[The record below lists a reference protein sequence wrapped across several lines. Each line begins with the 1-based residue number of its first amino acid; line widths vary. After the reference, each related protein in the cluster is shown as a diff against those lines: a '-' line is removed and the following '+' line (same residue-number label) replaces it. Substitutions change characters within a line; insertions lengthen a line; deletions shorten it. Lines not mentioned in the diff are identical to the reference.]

1 MSRSNS
7 ALIRTSWLLRCLTA
21 VIVLAFMTLPISL
34 REVQAQ
40 DDDTQ
45 RPLPLPTDDL
55 PELSQQLELLRKL
68 RSVMQSRENASK
80 AAKSKEQPAAREE
93 PKPGESKSG
102 ESKSGEPESGRSDAA
117 KSSDNKTNDLS
128 RPKTDPEQLSRLQ
141 DALKNMSDRLPKDF
155 VPPSLDSIPKEDL
168 KKALENPA
176 IRKTM
181 QEMLRQFA
189 RDGVIPPPAQG
200 DSTNTPAPQ
209 LPVPPSPVPPSKAKE
224 EDAEK
229 QDHKES
235 GRDRNA
241 DSPPKNE
248 SAPRDPSET
257 ENDNR
262 NENADSSDKPTD
274 ESDPADGSPDVS
286 DSNESK
292 PVPPSSL
299 KSLQNFMKKL
309 ASQSPSTNDE
319 NRAGGNSGT
328 TTPES
333 KPQERSGPL
342 RRRDS
347 RRVPQTGPDEPPGAN
362 NSPSRPLPAD
372 PREVDPAGN
381 NSSPRSSTDQMPR
394 DDASGNNELP
404 QTENSRESSSGFPA
418 SGGESSGA
426 EMPSTESQWKALQAL
441 QDVMQELEHE
451 QQQAAQSDEGAGSSD
466 IGSQLDQTP
475 DGTPSDDP
483 QSRQSQLDL
492 LRDLM
497 QPDEPRD
504 VTGRNENPSA
514 TSNPEADSSISEAD
528 ESFVQEFLRK
538 ELERINQERSGK
550 GDSSTSPPAGGSNT
564 ADSLRDADVNQPP
577 SNNSRPLQNPF
588 NPQQPSNSN
597 SPRGMNSDSSSP
609 ARPGTSPSEMR
620 PQTKNAP
627 SDNRQPSSGGSGRSG
642 RSGSQNSDAERMQPN
657 RNPPFLNPNETQRS
671 PTEIQQELERR
682 GVVETLKKTWEKS
695 IQEARTKR
703 QQELQKQTPGDP
715 NSNLTRPSN
724 LAPTDPAAMRS
735 QLENLA
741 KQLRDNPNSEKA
753 ISDMIG
759 RVAKDMAEQSKS
771 KGSDTNGS
779 QSGSFVQTP
788 RSSPSDKAN
797 SEFPGQSMLKGLR
810 ESMSKMLSSADG
822 PRVTP
827 SPSSGG
833 GSSLST
839 PSLSSSFDFTP
850 VLILG
855 GILAAV
861 ALGFYALRA
870 VRHHQV
876 AEAALAGSV
885 PPIQASQITTRA
897 DIVRAFHEMARKST
911 RSVQAWWTHRKVEIA
926 LTGIA
931 PEKKQ
936 AVETLVETY
945 EQARYLPQDHDLS
958 PDQIQ
963 SARSALQQLQPHS

>member
-1 MSRSNS
+1 MSKSNT
-7 ALIRTSWLLRCLTA
+7 ALIRTSWRLRCLTA
-21 VIVLAFMTLPISL
+21 VIVLAVMTLPIGL
-34 REVQAQ
+34 REVGAQ

-55 PELSQQLELLRKL
+55 PDMSQQLELLRKL

-80 AAKSKEQPAAREE
+80 VAESKEQPSTKDKSKPSES
-93 PKPGESKSG
+93 KPGESAS
-102 ESKSGEPESGRSDAA
+102 SQPDAA
-117 KSSDNKTNDLS
+117 APPNNKTSDLS

-189 RDGVIPPPAQG
+189 RDGVIPPPAPG
-200 DSTNTPAPQ
+200 DSTNSPAPQ
-209 LPVPPSPVPPSKAKE
+209 LPVPPSPVPPSKAKN

-229 QDHKES
+229 RDEKES

-241 DSPPKNE
+241 DSPPKDE
-248 SAPRDPSET
+248 SALRDPSEMKK
-257 ENDNR
+257 DNR
-262 NENADSSDKPTD
+262 NDDTDSSGEPADAPEPAD
-274 ESDPADGSPDVS
+274 ESPGTSE
-286 DSNESK
+286 SNDSK
-292 PVPPSSL
+292 PVPSSSL
-299 KSLQNFMKKL
+299 KSLQDFMKKL
-309 ASQSPSTNDE
+309 ASQSPSANGESND
-319 NRAGGNSGT
+319 GNSGT
-328 TTPES
+328 TAPKS

-347 RRVPQTGPDEPPGAN
+347 RKVPQTGQNESPGAD
-362 NSPSRPLPAD
+362 NSPSRPSPAD
-372 PREVDPAGN
+372 PREVEPAGK
-381 NSSPRSSTDQMPR
+381 NSSPRSNNDQMPR
-394 DDASGNNELP
+394 DDASASNGLP
-404 QTENSRESSSGFPA
+404 RTENSHESSTGFPE
-418 SGGESSGA
+418 SDGESDGR
-426 EMPSTESQWKALQAL
+426 EMPSPESQQKALQAL
-441 QDVMQELEHE
+441 QDVMQELERE
-451 QQQAAQSDEGAGSSD
+451 QQQAARADERAGSSE
-466 IGSQLDQTP
+466 IGAQLDQAP
-475 DGTPSDDP
+475 DGRPSDHAE
-483 QSRQSQLDL
+483 SRQSQRDL

-497 QPDEPRD
+497 QPDNRGD
-504 VTGRNENPSA
+504 ITGREENS
-514 TSNPEADSSISEAD
+514 SVSSDPEANSSISEAD
-528 ESFVQEFLRK
+528 QSFVQEFLRR
-538 ELERINQERSGK
+538 ELERINQERSGN
-550 GDSSTSPPAGGSNT
+550 GDSSMSPTREGSTT
-564 ADSLRDADVNQPP
+564 AENGRGADGTQPQA
-577 SNNSRPLQNPF
+577 NNSRPLQTPF
-588 NPQQPSNSN
+588 
-597 SPRGMNSDSSSP
+597 SPRQSSNGDALRGMKTEPSKP
-609 ARPGTSPSEMR
+609 ARPGSWRFEMPPLQNGASPESRRYGESRSENR
-620 PQTKNAP
+620 G
-627 SDNRQPSSGGSGRSG
+627 SDVERTPPDPNVPIRDSGES
-642 RSGSQNSDAERMQPN
+642 
-657 RNPPFLNPNETQRS
+657 QRS
-671 PTEIQQELERR
+671 AKQIQQELERR
-682 GVVETLKKTWEKS
+682 GVVETLKNTWEKS

-715 NSNLTRPSN
+715 NSNRTPPSN
-724 LAPTDPAAMRS
+724 LAPTDPEAMRS

-741 KQLRDNPNSEKA
+741 QQLRDNPNSEKA

-771 KGSDTNGS
+771 NGS
-779 QSGSFVQTP
+779 ESSTSRSESIVQTP
-788 RSSPSDKAN
+788 RSNSSPSTKAN
-797 SEFPGQSMLKGLR
+797 SEFPGQSMLKSLR
-810 ESMSKMLSSADG
+810 ESVSEIMSSPEA
-822 PRVTP
+822 PRV
-827 SPSSGG
+827 SPSTSSSG

-839 PSLSSSFDFTP
+839 SNLSSSFDFTP
-850 VLILG
+850 VLILA

-870 VRHHQV
+870 VRHHQA
-876 AEAALAGSV
+876 AEAAFAGSI
-885 PPIQASQITTRA
+885 PPIQPSQITTRA